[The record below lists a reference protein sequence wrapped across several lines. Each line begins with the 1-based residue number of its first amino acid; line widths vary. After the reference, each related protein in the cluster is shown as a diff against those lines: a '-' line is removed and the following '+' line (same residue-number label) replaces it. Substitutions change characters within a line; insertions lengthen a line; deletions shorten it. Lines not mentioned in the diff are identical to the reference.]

1 MTESQYEIT
10 TKDLAQIR
18 LQRAF
23 TIASAGSIQ
32 NAIEHGSLPT
42 RIDITV
48 SEAIILGL
56 IKQGVKKFVAV
67 FGHGSTELGE
77 VLRIYQQA
85 GLVKVF
91 NVRNEIEA
99 SHAVTALRWITGEK
113 AAVIASIGP
122 GPLQALAGSL
132 VPLAN
137 GLGVW
142 YLLGDETTEDEG
154 PNFQQIPH
162 PKQGQFASLFGTMN
176 QAYSLHT
183 PLSISTALRRG
194 LNTVDHPH
202 QAGPFYLLLPMN
214 IQPVLIEQFN
224 LNELPEGA
232 PPRLGAGSD
241 FGKYQEALQ
250 EILKAKRIVVRVGGG
265 AKDAGPEINELLDL
279 IDGMAIVAP
288 VASGVIPYHHPRN
301 MSVAGSK
308 GSISGNYAMEN
319 ADLLIAIGTRFV
331 CQSDCSRTGF
341 LNAKH
346 VININTDFDAATH
359 YNKTTAFVG
368 DAAPTLR
375 LLIETIKKSSQ
386 KSSVAKSEWSV
397 NCQAKKAEWEVYK
410 AARFDKLTLPDPIW
424 KKEVFTQP
432 AALKISTDWAR
443 AHNAITI
450 FDAGDVQANGFQIV
464 EDENNKQG
472 ITDGGASYMGF
483 AGSAVLASGLSDS
496 DFYPLAITGDGSF
509 MMNPQVLIDAVEH
522 HAKGCILVMDNRRM
536 SAISSLQMDQYG
548 VDFATNDSVEVD
560 YVSLAG
566 SVKGVQAIF
575 GGYDIESL
583 SNALNKAFSYSGLS
597 IIHLPVYYGPN
608 ELGSLGAFGRWN
620 SGNWSEKTQ
629 ALRHEIGL

>member
-1 MTESQYEIT
+1 MTDADKENTIR
-10 TKDLAQIR
+10 DLAQMR
-18 LQRAF
+18 LQRAMN
-23 TIASAGSIQ
+23 IASAGGLQ
-32 NAIEHGSLPT
+32 NAIDNGILPT
-42 RIDITV
+42 RIDLTV

-56 IKQGVKKFVAV
+56 MKQGVKKFVAV
-67 FGHGSTELGE
+67 FGHGSTEIGE

-162 PKQGQFASLFGTMN
+162 PKQGQFAALFGTMN

-183 PLSISTALRRG
+183 PLAISTALRRG
-194 LNTVDHPH
+194 LNAVDHPH

-214 IQPVLIEQFN
+214 IQPVEMKQFN
-224 LNELPEGA
+224 LDELPEGA
-232 PPRLGAGSD
+232 PPRLGAAAD
-241 FGKYQEALQ
+241 FGMFQEALQ
-250 EILKAKRIVVRVGGG
+250 EIQKAKKIVVRLGGG
-265 AKDAGPEINELLDL
+265 ARDAGPEISELLDL
-279 IDGMAIVAP
+279 VDGMAIVAP
-288 VASGVIPYHHPRN
+288 VVSGVIPYHHPRN

-319 ADLLIAIGTRFV
+319 ADLLIAIGSRFV

-359 YNKTTAFVG
+359 YNKTTALVG
-368 DAAPTLR
+368 DASPTLR
-375 LLIETIKKSSQ
+375 VLIETIKKSGM
-386 KSSVAKSEWSV
+386 KLPGTKSEWYV
-397 NCQAKKAEWEVYK
+397 RCQEKKTEWEAYK
-410 AARFDKLTLPDPIW
+410 AARFTKVTLPDPVW

-432 AALKISTDWAR
+432 AALKIATDWAR
-443 AHNAITI
+443 AHKAITI

-464 EDENNKQG
+464 EDDDIKQG

-566 SVKGVQAIF
+566 SIKGVQAIF
-575 GGYDIESL
+575 GGYNPGSL
-583 SNALNKAFSYSGLS
+583 TSALDKALTYTGLS
-597 IIHLPVYYGPN
+597 VIHLPVYYGPN
-608 ELGSLGAFGRWN
+608 ELGALGAFGRWN

-629 ALRHEIGL
+629 ALRHDIGL